1 MNASGPNQ
9 LEPRKLWIAGEAR
22 DAASGETFQS
32 VNPATEEVLTTLA
45 RGGAEDVDRAVRAAR
60 EALEEGP
67 WSRTPPAE
75 RGRVLARIAAG
86 VMARRDELARLETLD
101 IGKPISESS
110 KIDVP
115 FVASLLEYYAG
126 WADKH
131 HGETIPVRLNAH
143 VYTRREP
150 VGVCAFITPWN
161 FPLLL
166 MAWKVGPALAM
177 GNTIVHKPAEI
188 SSLSAL
194 LFARICAEAG
204 LPEGVF
210 NVVTGPGRVVGEA
223 LVRHPGVDK
232 IAFTGSTTVG
242 RGVMAAAAETVKP
255 VTLELGG
262 KSPNIVF
269 ADADLK
275 AASRGALAGIFYNK
289 GEVCAAGS
297 RLLVERSVLEELVA
311 SLEKASAKWVQGDP
325 LDPATRVGPQAS
337 KAQYDSVLS
346 YVARGREE
354 GARLVCG
361 GEPNPQNG
369 KGWFVKPTIF
379 SEVSN
384 EMTIAREEIFG
395 PVLSVIPFEDEAE
408 ALAIANDS
416 PYGLASGVFTR
427 DIKRAHRMAAALK
440 AGTVWINTYNLYD
453 PAAPFGGYKASGFGR
468 ELGAHALESYTQVKT
483 VWTDL
488 Y

>member
-1 MNASGPNQ
+1 
-9 LEPRKLWIAGEAR
+9 
-22 DAASGETFQS
+22 
-32 VNPATEEVLTTLA
+32 
-45 RGGAEDVDRAVRAAR
+45 
-60 EALEEGP
+60 
-67 WSRTPPAE
+67 
-75 RGRVLARIAAG
+75 
-86 VMARRDELARLETLD
+86 
-101 IGKPISESS
+101 
-110 KIDVP
+110 
-115 FVASLLEYYAG
+115 
-126 WADKH
+126 
-131 HGETIPVRLNAH
+131 
-143 VYTRREP
+143 
-150 VGVCAFITPWN
+150 
-161 FPLLL
+161 

-177 GNTIVHKPAEI
+177 GNTVVHKPAEI

-194 LFARICAEAG
+194 LFAEICAEAG

-232 IAFTGSTTVG
+232 IAFTGSTPVG
-242 RGVMAAAAETVKP
+242 QGVMAAAAETVKP

-297 RLLVERSVLEELVA
+297 RLLVERGVYEEMIDL
-311 SLEKASAKWVQGDP
+311 LEKAAAKWVQGDP

-337 KAQYDSVLS
+337 KAQYESVLS
-346 YVARGREE
+346 YIARGKEE
-354 GARLVCG
+354 GAHLVCG
-361 GEPNPQNG
+361 GEPNPQKG

-384 EMTIAREEIFG
+384 VMTVAREEIFG

-408 ALAIANDS
+408 ALSVANDS

-468 ELGAHALESYTQVKT
+468 ELGVHALESYTQVKT